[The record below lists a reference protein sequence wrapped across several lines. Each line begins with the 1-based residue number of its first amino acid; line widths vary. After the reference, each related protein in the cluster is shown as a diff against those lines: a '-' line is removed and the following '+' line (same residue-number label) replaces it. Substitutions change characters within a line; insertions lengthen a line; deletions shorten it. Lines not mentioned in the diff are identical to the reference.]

1 MLVLLAC
8 SAFFTGCA
16 RLSEFWILKYC
27 FLENSFHCLSGLRIF
42 CVWESC
48 LGWLV
53 PNCRVELFLCTPS
66 APWTNAWKTVW
77 FGADF
82 KPVAPQRNVV
92 YIWGLW
98 WVRGADAACT
108 GMAEPREGRL
118 LNRSRCHP
126 CGFAMEVSATSSP
139 WLSTWTPSGSGGPA
153 GRQRWAAG
161 GREHRQPWVC
171 LPQPGLQRDREP

>member
-1 MLVLLAC
+1 MNFEFLNIVSLKIPSIACLVC
-8 SAFFTGCA
+8 ISSA
-16 RLSEFWILKYC
+16 
-27 FLENSFHCLSGLRIF
+27 

-82 KPVAPQRNVV
+82 KPVAAQRDVV
-92 YIWGLW
+92 SIWGLW
-98 WVRGADAACT
+98 WVRGPDAACT
-108 GMAEPREGRL
+108 GVAEPREGRL
-118 LNRSRCHP
+118 LIRSRCHP

-161 GREHRQPWVC
+161 GGNTNSHKSAYHNQVSNATASLR
-171 LPQPGLQRDREP
+171 LQRDP